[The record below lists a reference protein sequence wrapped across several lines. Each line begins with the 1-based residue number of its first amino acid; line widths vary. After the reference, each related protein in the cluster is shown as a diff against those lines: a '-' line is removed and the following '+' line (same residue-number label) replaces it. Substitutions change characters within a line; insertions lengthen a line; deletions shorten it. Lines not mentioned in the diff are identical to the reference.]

1 MQESVWDPERIS
13 NIGWLLSRYSEH
25 IQPSDRIKLGIEG
38 DPCGFYRGVDDAP
51 AATITH
57 VSRDDSGFV
66 KFTAVLD
73 ESNVEVE
80 LDNRNVSPEKVW
92 EIHPDFVERFR
103 GRVRG
108 EDTEKVEEDP
118 EKIEEEEE
126 EDSDNKP
133 VEHRNNEED
142 DFRSSVKTH
151 VESLDERLKRMET
164 AESELERTIASAV
177 RELAGDLMRAYRGEE
192 PEFAYRYADRYDLA
206 LTQSGT
212 KSRGTEDEQEREEEE
227 EDHRHD
233 DEPTRTHDGFR
244 GEYRSTASSS
254 SSRRRPTSESNYRY
268 QGEKDNFD
276 LESLSFDVKE
286 SSVLSDDS

>member
-38 DPCGFYRGVDDAP
+38 DPCGVYRGVDDAP
-51 AATITH
+51 TAIVSH
-57 VSRDDSGFV
+57 VSREENGFV
-66 KFTAVLD
+66 KLTAILED
-73 ESNVEVE
+73 SNVEVE

-92 EIHPDFVERFR
+92 EIHPDFVDTFR
-103 GRVRG
+103 GRVHG
-108 EDTEKVEEDP
+108 
-118 EKIEEEEE
+118 EEEEGVTDDADRDDSTPD
-126 EDSDNKP
+126 EDARHLTD
-133 VEHRNNEED
+133 VDE

-206 LTQSGT
+206 LTRSGT
-212 KSRGTEDEQEREEEE
+212 RSTSTEE
-227 EDHRHD
+227 EDDRPPQD
-233 DEPTRTHDGFR
+233 DFR
-244 GEYRSTASSS
+244 GG
-254 SSRRRPTSESNYRY
+254 SSRRHAASETRSKY
-268 QGEKDNFD
+268 QDEKDSFE

-286 SSVLSDDS
+286 SSVLSD